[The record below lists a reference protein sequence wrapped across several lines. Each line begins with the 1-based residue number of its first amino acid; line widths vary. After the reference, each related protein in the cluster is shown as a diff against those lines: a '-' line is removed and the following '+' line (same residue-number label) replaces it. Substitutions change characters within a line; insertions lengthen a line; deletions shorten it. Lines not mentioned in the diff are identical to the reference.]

1 MVIHDAHQAISALKK
16 VLPESFV
23 FVLDT
28 TDRSFIYRSV
38 VSEELE
44 RSIIEFDR
52 SHGIDVLSRKAQ
64 IYINKHGANTIGF
77 KSIGTNTYLGFCS
90 NENHPESY
98 LSEAKRILES
108 E

>member
-38 VSEELE
+38 VSKELE
-44 RSIIEFDR
+44 LSIIDFDR
-52 SHGIDVLSRKAQ
+52 SHGIDVLSRKSQ
-64 IYINKHGANTIGF
+64 VYINKHGENTIGF
-77 KSIGTNTYLGFCS
+77 KSIGSNTYLGFCS
-90 NENHPESY
+90 GENHPESY
-98 LSEAKRILES
+98 LTEARRILES